1 MSASRS
7 QRASA
12 AKASPFPSSGSS
24 MSALALSAS
33 KQQRSSSSS
42 FVASSSSSATTTTT
56 ASVTATAAS
65 GASDQA
71 DLREIA
77 NRLHHVLMRQRQ
89 HEATEELSKHQ
100 THAERDLLVAD
111 ARRECEAAL
120 ARVEQLQGAGFDP
133 SHTRTFSSR
142 Q

>member
-1 MSASRS
+1 
-7 QRASA
+7 
-12 AKASPFPSSGSS
+12 

-33 KQQRSSSSS
+33 KQQRSSSSSSS

-56 ASVTATAAS
+56 AASVTATAAT

-120 ARVEQLQGAGFDP
+120 ARVEQLQGAGFRL
-133 SHTRTFSSR
+133 SYTLTFSSG